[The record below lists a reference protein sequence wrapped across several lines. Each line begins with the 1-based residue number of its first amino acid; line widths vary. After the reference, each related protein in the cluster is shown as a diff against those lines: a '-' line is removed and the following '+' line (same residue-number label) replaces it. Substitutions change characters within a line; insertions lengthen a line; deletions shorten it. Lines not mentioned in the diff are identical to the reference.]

1 MSSVFV
7 LNLLALLEAMV
18 IESLLGL
25 LRLLLQQSLDQHVFF
40 FLLVQQRLG
49 SGLVYHKFSP
59 PSFPFFAC
67 EVTLLLCLLDL
78 VNRSRIGEV
87 LDLTRRDAFL
97 LVHLFH
103 GVLHV
108 CVLLNAKLLEVLL
121 ELL

>member
-7 LNLLALLEAMV
+7 LHLLALLEAMV

-25 LRLLLQQSLDQHVFF
+25 MRLLLQQSLDQHVFF

-59 PSFPFFAC
+59 PSLPFFAC

-78 VNRSRIGEV
+78 VNRGRIGEV
-87 LDLTRRDAFL
+87 LDLTRRDALL

-103 GVLHV
+103 GVFHV
-108 CVLLNAKLLEVLL
+108 GVLLNAKLLEVLL
-121 ELL
+121 ELV